1 MDNKSKDN
9 TIDKINSIKEKYKI
23 KNLKII
29 SSAGKLG
36 KVRNMGIVNSS
47 GQWIAFIDAD
57 EIANPNWLNELMK
70 KTKFYDIILGSIN
83 VLNPNL
89 NFITKFFDLMYHESI
104 EYLKNK
110 KDIKGGGTGNL
121 LVNKNIFENGF
132 YFDSNFPT
140 AEDGDFCYR
149 LYKRGYKFGY
159 NEKAIIFHK
168 MPGNMN
174 HFFFFWKKMILGD
187 LLVFKKHH
195 DFYTLLKIIFN
206 IFYFISPKYFK
217 IYKKNNI
224 ISKLQ
229 FLLLGLTIFF
239 LSLYVIF
246 NPLIL
251 LNLKNK
257 ISRLK

>member
-1 MDNKSKDN
+1 MW
-9 TIDKINSIKEKYKI
+9 
-23 KNLKII
+23 L
-29 SSAGKLG
+29 
-36 KVRNMGIVNSS
+36 
-47 GQWIAFIDAD
+47 
-57 EIANPNWLNELMK
+57 AN
-70 KTKFYDIILGSIN
+70 DIILGSIN
-83 VLNPNL
+83 VLNPNY
-89 NFITKFFDLMYHESI
+89 NFITKFFDLMHHESI
-104 EYLKNK
+104 KFLKNNN
-110 KDIKGGGTGNL
+110 DIKGGGTGNL
-121 LVNKNIFENGF
+121 LVNRKIFDNGI

-168 MPGNMN
+168 IPNNMN

-195 DFYTLLKIIFN
+195 YFYTLLRIIFN
-206 IFYFISPKYFK
+206 IFYFIGPNYFK